1 MAQGLGNEMKNK
13 AGKSFKEILF
23 SNLFTFFNIL
33 NMILALCV
41 IMVGSWRNTL
51 FMLIVLA
58 NVLIGTIQELRAQKT
73 IQKLQLLNAP
83 VVNVLR
89 DGVEAKVSPAELV
102 KGDLVVLRA
111 GDQVPADAVV
121 ISGSGFAMESL
132 LTGESNAVPKA
143 INNWLYS
150 GSYINEGKLTAQLVY
165 VAEESYAGRLT
176 MEAKKTE
183 RPRSALMTDLN
194 RLIRFDSIILVPIG
208 ILMLLKKCL
217 IEHIALTEAVPNAV
231 AAMIGMI
238 PEGLMLL
245 TSVALAVGVIKLGM
259 KQTLVQEL
267 YGIESLARVDVLC
280 LDKTGTITS
289 GEMELEAVEGVEVSA
304 EEARQALARFMS
316 AFDDHSGTLN
326 AIRKRIT
333 PTGETPRAV
342 LPFSSARKKSAA
354 TFADATTLI
363 MGAPTFVLD
372 GAHYPADL
380 RERVESLSA
389 QGKRVTVLASARGMV
404 TETDAP
410 APEKIL
416 GLVILSDEIRPAAA
430 DTIRYFNEQQV
441 TLKVI
446 SGDDPHTVSAIARQV
461 GIINADRYVDATT
474 LQDREAIYDACEK
487 YAVFGRVTPQQKKIL
502 VEELKKHGHTVA
514 MTGDGVN
521 DIPAM
526 KAADCSL
533 AMAGGADAARHAA
546 QVTLL
551 NSDFS
556 AMPDIV
562 L

>member
-89 DGVEAKVSPAELV
+89 DGVEAKVSPADLV

-132 LTGESNAVPKA
+132 LTGESNAVPKT

-176 MEAKKTE
+176 TEAKKTE

-289 GEMELEAVEGVEVSA
+289 GEMELEAVEGVEVSG

-372 GAHYPADL
+372 GAHYSADL